1 MVAFVGRD
9 VTLEFAIAK
18 EDASVGSLS
27 WQTLGMVRAKSPS
40 VSWETADTTADKSPQ
55 FTKTNLVT
63 FREVKFS
70 GDGVSYSDAAHNQKA
85 LKAHVYNPPVGTD
98 YQPKVW
104 WRITDPD
111 GSQTV
116 GPFIVNSWNDERPY
130 DGPATFSFES
140 TSNGAVTYTPT

>member
-1 MVAFVGRD
+1 MTAFVGRD
-9 VTLEFAIAK
+9 VTVEFAIAK

-27 WQTLGMVRAKSPS
+27 WQTLGMVRSKSPS
-40 VSWETADTTADKSPQ
+40 VKWETADTTADKSPA

-63 FREVKFS
+63 FKQVDFS
-70 GDGVSYSDAAHNQKA
+70 GDGVSYSDAVHNQKV

-104 WRITDPD
+104 WRITEPD

-116 GPFIVNSWNDERPY
+116 GPFIVSSWKDDRPH

-140 TSNGAVTYTPT
+140 MSNGAVTYTPT